1 MVTQSWVKGA
11 AATITSQALT
21 NFVTDWNGDWI
32 YVHTDG
38 AGTVVKWV
46 DSLAD
51 ATTTT
56 SSAVDIKTQDI
67 DFGQP
72 AQVKRIYKFYVTH
85 RGSAS
90 NIQLSYAINGDQD
103 TYTEAGSEL
112 PVTSA
117 VTDWVTTAITPT
129 TFNCNSLRLRL
140 FSDGNTPANFE
151 INDISIVFR
160 LKGQR

>member
-1 MVTQSWVKGA
+1 MAS
-11 AATITSQALT
+11 
-21 NFVTDWNGDWI
+21 
-32 YVHTDG
+32 
-38 AGTVVKWV
+38 
-46 DSLAD
+46 

-56 SSAVDIKTQDI
+56 SSTVDIKTKDI

-72 AQVKRIYKFYVTH
+72 GQVKRIYKFYVTH

-90 NIQLSYAINGDQD
+90 NIQLSYSKDGNAG
-103 TYTEAGSEL
+103 TFTSTGSEL
-112 PVTSA
+112 PATSP

-129 TFNCNSLRLRL
+129 TFSCTSVRLRL
-140 FSDGNTPANFE
+140 FSDGTTPANFE